1 MSPDQTRRRR
11 GSHCNEVVKV
21 DRNDDHRT
29 NKLDCH
35 YAVPWQATNGHEGH
49 CHHPKGVCELVVNRV
64 DIFTEYTEDPAQW
77 LGVEDRHRTVEHV
90 LKCFAEQI
98 VRRQIRQH
106 AHGRTHGEGKEC
118 LRKTKHRVDAFVN
131 SVSSSKLFFLPVGQP
146 NAIKGQAGQRDVA
159 GAHVDMTCEPCL
171 HEESVIS

>member
-1 MSPDQTRRRR
+1 MMITEPISWIVITLSPGKPLTVTRVIAIIRRE
-11 GSHCNEVVKV
+11 S
-21 DRNDDHRT
+21 
-29 NKLDCH
+29 
-35 YAVPWQATNGHEGH
+35 AS
-49 CHHPKGVCELVVNRV
+49 
-64 DIFTEYTEDPAQW
+64 W
-77 LGVEDRHRTVEHV
+77 LSIVSISLPNTPRILPSGWVSNRHRTVEHV

-106 AHGRTHGEGKEC
+106 AHGRTHSEGKEC